1 MREEAS
7 TRMISEFWAWF
18 DSYKSGVDD
27 AVPWQDEQLDEIL
40 ERISRIEPGLAVELA
55 VREDGI
61 KEMTISPDGVR
72 ERFDIVE
79 QIVSQAPSL
88 EGWEVVAFRQPVRG
102 DFSLRCG
109 DLELTPSELYFLPL
123 EEDGALDVIV
133 YGSGFDDQEKDDLSY
148 HGLIMIDNL
157 IGEYDCVT
165 QIRHYDFQELPD
177 EQGRD
182 GLLPLSQLPSFIAAR
197 K

>member
-40 ERISRIEPGLAVELA
+40 ERITRIEPGLAVELA

-109 DLELTPSELYFLPL
+109 DLELTA
-123 EEDGALDVIV
+123 DGVVL
-133 YGSGFDDQEKDDLSY
+133 
-148 HGLIMIDNL
+148 
-157 IGEYDCVT
+157 
-165 QIRHYDFQELPD
+165 
-177 EQGRD
+177 
-182 GLLPLSQLPSFIAAR
+182 
-197 K
+197 